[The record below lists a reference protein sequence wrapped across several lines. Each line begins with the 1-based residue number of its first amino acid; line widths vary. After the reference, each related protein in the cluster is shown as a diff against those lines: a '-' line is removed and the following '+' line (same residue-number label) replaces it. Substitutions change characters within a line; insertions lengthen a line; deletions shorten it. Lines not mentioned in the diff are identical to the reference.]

1 LRVLLDTQV
10 FLWLQAQP
18 GRLRPRLELLDDLDN
33 ELLVSVVVPWEISI
47 KYRHGRLELPE
58 PPGVYVPERMQAIR
72 AVSVPVEQSHALAV
86 ASLPQIHRDPFDR
99 MLVAQARLLGVP
111 IMTADQTIS
120 AYPVETIMV

>member
-10 FLWLQAQP
+10 FLWLQALP
-18 GRLRPRLELLDDLDN
+18 HRLESHLEFLHDLDN

-47 KYRHGRLELPE
+47 KYGLGRLELSN
-58 PPGVYVPERMQAIR
+58 PPALYVPERMRSIR

-86 ASLPQIHRDPFDR
+86 ASLPDIHRDPFDR
-99 MLVAQARLLGVP
+99 MLIAQARLLGVP
-111 IMTADQTIS
+111 IMTADKAIL